1 MNIYLLNYNNYYN
14 RICKKEDTLTDYLN
28 HQVGDTIQG
37 VNFNPNDGV
46 NTELIVN
53 TNQRANY
60 LLAVE
65 DNIINSRWF
74 IIESKRLRNGQH
86 KLMLRRDL
94 IADNYNDIVNAPCF
108 IEKATVSN
116 NDPAIYNKENMTFNQ
131 IKTSETELKDETKS
145 SWIVGYIPKNSFQQ
159 DTEIKGDIIL
169 KGAVDITVQDIN
181 NWEYSQYQTTNFIP
195 YIQEN
200 DVVYNIYVWTKTR
213 NVSTGIIS
221 NSPGKISFYK
231 DGLADTQWVI
241 KNTQVLNGWAID
253 YYNEYPNE
261 DTPENQL
268 CFSNPIARSAMT
280 TVATNLVNNYNT
292 NTLHSLVK
300 NYIGFHTQAETD
312 TFLNL
317 NNKVIYDT
325 SSGLYWRVIINTETE
340 TGKALSNTTNY
351 PVTAGNLFNTMN
363 TSLNRNPKD
372 GLTIINE
379 PGNKS
384 FSYRLRNTINVYSLR
399 LEQVKQ
405 EAKVT
410 INNKRYHLENQPYDL
425 FCIPYSDSLNIYK
438 NNQLLF
444 KSNKSIAINL
454 GTQIT
459 ASVGEGN
466 VYDIQLLPY
475 CPVRYML
482 TPNGDIDI
490 KNNDVHYITDNNG
503 NNIGVIL
510 WATNSTFTFNIPF
523 NINITNKKIENET
536 DVWRLC
542 SPNYNGQFEF
552 SPSMNNGI
560 QYFNVDCD
568 YKPFS
573 PYIHINP
580 NFSELY
586 GQDFNDA
593 RGLIC
598 SGDFSLPKV
607 TNAWANYQQNNKNY
621 EQIFNRE
628 IQNMQVT
635 HKYEM
640 IQGGVQAIAGVAQ
653 GAVSGAALGG
663 VGGAIAGGVA
673 SLAGGIADQ
682 VMNQKLYNEALDYK
696 KDLYGMQLGNIKAI
710 PNSISKVSPYNPNN
724 KIFPILEYYTCTETE
739 KQALKNKI
747 KYNGMTVGRI
757 GTINEFLQ
765 PDYSYIKGKLIR
777 LETIEDTNYLNEIAS
792 EIYKGVFIK

>member
-1 MNIYLLNYNNYYN
+1 
-14 RICKKEDTLTDYLN
+14 
-28 HQVGDTIQG
+28 
-37 VNFNPNDGV
+37 
-46 NTELIVN
+46 
-53 TNQRANY
+53 
-60 LLAVE
+60 
-65 DNIINSRWF
+65 
-74 IIESKRLRNGQH
+74 
-86 KLMLRRDL
+86 
-94 IADNYNDIVNAPCF
+94 
-108 IEKATVSN
+108 
-116 NDPAIYNKENMTFNQ
+116 
-131 IKTSETELKDETKS
+131 
-145 SWIVGYIPKNSFQQ
+145 
-159 DTEIKGDIIL
+159 
-169 KGAVDITVQDIN
+169 
-181 NWEYSQYQTTNFIP
+181 
-195 YIQEN
+195 
-200 DVVYNIYVWTKTR
+200 
-213 NVSTGIIS
+213 
-221 NSPGKISFYK
+221 
-231 DGLADTQWVI
+231 
-241 KNTQVLNGWAID
+241 
-253 YYNEYPNE
+253 
-261 DTPENQL
+261 
-268 CFSNPIARSAMT
+268 MT

-340 TGKALSNTTNY
+340 PGKALSNTTNY

-405 EAKVT
+405 EVKVT

-503 NNIGVIL
+503 NNVGVIL

-536 DVWRLC
+536 DIWRLC

-598 SGDFSLPKV
+598 GGDFSLPKV

-673 SLAGGIADQ
+673 SLAGGVADQ
-682 VMNQKLYNEALDYK
+682 VINQKLYNEALDYK
-696 KDLYGMQLGNIKAI
+696 QDLYNMQLGNIKAI